1 MPKEKMIKSLSEWRK
16 QLTDE
21 QYRILFEKGTEMPG
35 TGEYEHNKDPG
46 DYICAACGTKL
57 FVSDHKF
64 DSGSGWPSFD
74 RPADAEAV
82 EMETDA
88 THGMV
93 RTEVKCSVCGGHL
106 GHVFSDGPK
115 DTTCQRFCINSAAL
129 KFMPK
134 ETSSE
139 DGTDR

>member
-1 MPKEKMIKSLSEWRK
+1 MPKQKMDKPLSEWRK

-21 QYRILFEKGTEMPG
+21 QYRVLFEKGTEMPG
-35 TGEYEHNKDPG
+35 TGEYEHNKAAG
-46 DYICAACGTKL
+46 EYVCAACGTKL
-57 FVSDHKF
+57 FMSDHKY

-74 RPADAEAV
+74 RPADGEAV

-106 GHVFSDGPK
+106 GHVFEDGPR

-129 KFMPK
+129 KFMQK
-134 ETSSE
+134 KTIS
-139 DGTDR
+139 

>member
-1 MPKEKMIKSLSEWRK
+1 MPRPKIAQSLAQWRQ
-16 QLTDE
+16 QLTAE
-21 QYRILFEKGTEMPG
+21 QYRILFEKGTEAPG
-35 TGEYEHNKDPG
+35 SGEYYHNQASG
-46 DYICAACGTKL
+46 EYLCAACGNKL
-57 FVSDHKF
+57 FASEHKY

-74 RPADAEAV
+74 RPADGEAV

-106 GHVFSDGPK
+106 GHVFEDGPRE
-115 DTTCQRFCINSAAL
+115 TTCQRFCINSAAL

-134 ETSSE
+134 DIDSKEA
-139 DGTDR
+139 